1 MPTAALGIPGRQRN
15 AFISAVQV
23 PFISEVV
30 GADGEHCGNY
40 LWRKSK
46 NCSHV
51 LDHVVVSAVVVVMVI
66 DEPVGVVPHCQG
78 NSRLCALALLQICYF
93 AVCLF
98 VCLICFAVFGNNLL
112 SRGDLSSPRV

>member
-1 MPTAALGIPGRQRN
+1 MTSSFSGNLGIPSRQRN

-30 GADGEHCGNY
+30 GSDGEHCGNS

-51 LDHVVVSAVVVVMVI
+51 LDHVVVSAVVVVVMVI

-78 NSRLCALALLQICYF
+78 TR
-93 AVCLF
+93 VCVLYLF
-98 VCLICFAVFGNNLL
+98 VCYIFFCCFGNNFGI
-112 SRGDLSSPRV
+112 ST